1 MEKTKYKMNKS
12 KIKLITFILL
22 ILISNSVLA
31 EAYFDISDDNI
42 KIETNFIGKE
52 VIIFGILNDDQDT
65 ILTIKGPEK
74 NAVIQKKER
83 ILGFWFNTKQIT
95 YNQIPSIFFIASSN
109 NIEDILPASTIIKEE
124 LSFNY
129 LLENKTSQRNF
140 ISDVSLDTWKDN
152 FVRIKKSKNLFKEYS
167 VENIDN
173 KLFQTRIFFPAKSIP
188 GEYKVNV
195 YQIEN
200 NLILNN
206 KEKIITL
213 KKSGIGSQ
221 IYNFAHKNAA
231 AYGLFAIIFAV
242 LSGFLAATLFRRS

>member
-1 MEKTKYKMNKS
+1 MNKGI
-12 KIKLITFILL
+12 IKLTAFILL
-22 ILISNSVLA
+22 VLFSNTALA
-31 EAYFDISDDNI
+31 EAYFDISENNI

-52 VIIFGILNDDQDT
+52 VIIFGILNDDQET
-65 ILTIKGPEK
+65 IMTIKGPEK

-83 ILGFWFNTKQIT
+83 ILGFWFNTKKIT

-109 NIEDILPASTIIKEE
+109 EIEDILPTSTIIKEE
-124 LSFNY
+124 LSFDY

-140 ISDVSLDTWKDN
+140 ISDISLDTWKSN
-152 FVRIKKSKNLFKEYS
+152 FVRIKKNKNLFKEYEI
-167 VENIDN
+167 ENIDN

-195 YQIEN
+195 YQIKD

-206 KEKIITL
+206 KEKVITL
-213 KKSGIGSQ
+213 KKSGIGNQ